1 MYALVPSIRRSTVV
15 LVAALATGLALTPS
29 RRAEAQIWKRV
40 RDEVAGQV
48 ASRVAG
54 QSSRAESTMVQS
66 TAALTG
72 AAIDSSLAAGR
83 LVVSGLQLEDA
94 GHPSADAER
103 LIRQLATALRENRSA
118 RFRLV
123 AAVDPSGD
131 ALADQAISDAYSH
144 LVWAM
149 LVGAGASPDR
159 LIPGGNSP
167 ALNAAG
173 QPEKEGGAASMA
185 KAAAEELLP
194 GAKLVK
200 LGIHALANRH
210 AEPTHADSL
219 GLRRLARLELVRV
232 D

>member
-1 MYALVPSIRRSTVV
+1 
-15 LVAALATGLALTPS
+15 
-29 RRAEAQIWKRV
+29 
-40 RDEVAGQV
+40 
-48 ASRVAG
+48 
-54 QSSRAESTMVQS
+54 MVQS

-103 LIRQLATALRENRSA
+103 LIRQLATALRENQSA

-123 AAVDPSGD
+123 ATVDPSGD
-131 ALADQAISDAYSH
+131 AVADQAISDAYSR

-167 ALNAAG
+167 TLNAAG
-173 QPEKEGGAASMA
+173 EPAKEGGAPSMA
-185 KAAAEELLP
+185 KAAAEELVP

-200 LGIHALANRH
+200 LGIRALANRH
-210 AEPTHADSL
+210 AAQTHADSL
-219 GLRRLARLELVRV
+219 GLRRLARLDLVRM